1 MVGWSVSRA
10 GREGMLL
17 ARSFSGHRFSLSI
30 SLIFFYLHSLFPP
43 KGTPDNGLAH
53 GAITASSRRQAG
65 RHSGTHTIAH
75 AGGPAHLGRSGRV
88 RPPQWRGGTV
98 TERCPGNTERLSP
111 VSTHDGGTAN
121 FPRRPPSPLTPP
133 PPPLSPLPSSPL
145 PLPLLVSPSKLSRPL
160 SPSSLYACFSLHS
173 SPVTL
178 VYAYSHLLIRLSLS
192 LTHLLL
198 LPTLLSCDHLALS
211 RVSPLLPFT
220 VLCISLL
227 ISLSLSRSCLFS
239 RADFCTFLIPLC
251 SLLLYFALLLIVI

>member
-121 FPRRPPSPLTPP
+121 FPRRPPSPLTPLLLP
-133 PPPLSPLPSSPL
+133 LVLSPPR
-145 PLPLLVSPSKLSRPL
+145 LSL
-160 SPSSLYACFSLHS
+160 SPSSSLPPS
-173 SPVTL
+173 SLAP
-178 VYAYSHLLIRLSLS
+178 Y
-192 LTHLLL
+192 L
-198 LPTLLSCDHLALS
+198 LPPSTLAFPYTRPPLLSSTLT
-211 RVSPLLPFT
+211 PIF
-220 VLCISLL
+220 
-227 ISLSLSRSCLFS
+227 
-239 RADFCTFLIPLC
+239 
-251 SLLLYFALLLIVI
+251 